1 MPQPAGQNLLIDADD
16 TLWENNVYFERVI
29 VCVQEMLDSH
39 GVERATFRACL
50 DDLERA
56 HIVTHGYGT
65 LNFARSL
72 VAAFERFVP
81 PATDGAS
88 SARVHGLALGIL
100 EHPIELLDGVAETLA
115 YLAARHRLLLV
126 TKGNEAEQARKIE
139 ASRLA
144 GHFSAVEI
152 LREKHEQNYR
162 DLVAR
167 HALDPG
173 RTWMIGNSVRSDIN
187 PALAAGIRAV
197 LIPHPHTWVLERE
210 DAAHP
215 ARVLELERFSDL
227 RLHF

>member
-1 MPQPAGQNLLIDADD
+1 VAQTAGHNLLVDADD

-29 VCVQEMLDSH
+29 ARVQEMLDAH
-39 GVERATFRACL
+39 GVERAAFRACL

-72 VAAFERFVP
+72 VAAFERFLP
-81 PATDGAS
+81 PGTDGGAG
-88 SARVHGLALGIL
+88 AEVHTLALGIL

-115 YLAARHRLLLV
+115 HLAERHRLLLV
-126 TKGNEAEQARKIE
+126 TKGNEAEQSRKIA
-139 ASRLA
+139 ASGLA
-144 GHFSAVEI
+144 GYFSVVEI
-152 LREKHEQNYR
+152 LHEKHEQNYR

-167 HALDPG
+167 HALDPS

-187 PALAAGIRAV
+187 PALAAGIHAV

-215 ARVLELERFSDL
+215 ARVLELERFADL